1 MVTQKPPAMRR
12 GRGRPRGPD
21 KVLIPVRVT
30 PDLRKRFKT
39 ACAEAGQTY
48 GEWIEEQLNKVEARK
63 RAQQRAQAHP
73 LHQPT
78 RKSHYPGGGV

>member
-1 MVTQKPPAMRR
+1 MTY
-12 GRGRPRGPD
+12 
-21 KVLIPVRVT
+21 
-30 PDLRKRFKT
+30 
-39 ACAEAGQTY
+39 EA
-48 GEWIEEQLNKVEARK
+48 WIIQQMDKVEARK

>member
-1 MVTQKPPAMRR
+1 M
-12 GRGRPRGPD
+12 
-21 KVLIPVRVT
+21 LPVKVT
-30 PDLRKRFKT
+30 PEQRKRFK
-39 ACAEAGQTY
+39 AMCAEAGQTY
-48 GEWIEEQLNKVEARK
+48 GEWITEQMGKVEARK

>member
-1 MVTQKPPAMRR
+1 MAAQKPSPVRR
-12 GRGRPRGPD
+12 GPGRPRGVP
-21 KVLIPVRVT
+21 KVLIPVRMPV
-30 PDLRKRFKT
+30 DQRKRFKT

-48 GEWIEEQLNKVEARK
+48 EEWITEQLDRVEARK
-63 RAQQRAQAHP
+63 RARKRAQAHP

>member
-1 MVTQKPPAMRR
+1 MRR

-21 KVLIPVRVT
+21 KVLIPVRMP
-30 PDLRKRFKT
+30 PDQRKRFKT
-39 ACAEAGQTY
+39 LCAEAGATY
-48 GEWIEEQLNKVEARK
+48 EEWIIEQMNRVEARK